1 MIGDA
6 GSDPPSTYE
15 RLRQD
20 IIEGELAPGRPLV
33 EAALAARYRVSRTPV
48 REALRRLEQD
58 GLVERVDRTMRV
70 RLHSAEEILEL
81 YEVRTI
87 LETAAVRAAAERRTE
102 FDVARLERL
111 LGRMEAPDL
120 PRDRRAPLN
129 RDFHSALW
137 RAGHNGVLVDTLE
150 RLYVHSLRYLHTT
163 LTGQERWEASL
174 RQHREIL
181 DAIAGGDGEVAGR
194 RLADHLREA
203 RDIRL
208 HLLEE
213 QVRDAPA
220 RTP

>member
-6 GSDPPSTYE
+6 AAEPPSTYD

-20 IIEGELAPGRPLV
+20 ILDGTLPPGRPLV
-33 EAALAARYRVSRTPV
+33 EAVLAARYQVSRTPV

-70 RLHSAEEILEL
+70 RRHSAEEILEL

-102 FDVARLERL
+102 FDVARMERL
-111 LGRMEAPDL
+111 LRRMEASNL
-120 PRDRRAPLN
+120 TREQRAPLN
-129 RDFHSALW
+129 REFHSALW
-137 RAGHNGVLVDTLE
+137 RASHNGVLFDTLE

-163 LTGQERWEASL
+163 LTGQERWDASL
-174 RQHREIL
+174 RQHRDIV
-181 DAIAGGDGEVAGR
+181 DAILAGDGEAAAG
-194 RLADHLREA
+194 LLGEHLREA

-208 HLLEE
+208 QLLE
-213 QVRDAPA
+213 P
-220 RTP
+220 